1 MANLLTGLKL
11 EDEMF
16 NAKAL
21 VVNGLTVV
29 GKLLTL
35 LVVSSSV
42 YASELTNPRFYDYRG
57 GPAINEII
65 QTTFGWFR
73 TLDDEQKASYSQAIT
88 HALMVAENG
97 QVVEWYKSDASGI
110 AVPVMTW
117 PSSSGYCRRL
127 HIQTIAYNIEKT
139 ISRTA
144 CYSNASRNWQWYR
157 E

>member
-1 MANLLTGLKL
+1 
-11 EDEMF
+11 MF
-16 NAKAL
+16 NAKEL
-21 VVNGLTVV
+21 VVKGLTAVGRLLILWVV
-29 GKLLTL
+29 CSTAH
-35 LVVSSSV
+35 
-42 YASELTNPRFYDYRG
+42 ASDLSNPRFFEYRG
-57 GPAINEII
+57 GPAINELI

-97 QVVEWYKSDASGI
+97 QAVEWYKSNASGI

-127 HIQTIAYNIEKT
+127 HIQTIAYNVEKT

>member
-1 MANLLTGLKL
+1 
-11 EDEMF
+11 MF
-16 NAKAL
+16 NAKEL
-21 VVNGLTVV
+21 VVKSLTAVGRLLILWVV
-29 GKLLTL
+29 CSTAH
-35 LVVSSSV
+35 
-42 YASELTNPRFYDYRG
+42 ASDLRNPRFFEYRG
-57 GPAINEII
+57 GPAINELI

-73 TLDDEQKASYSQAIT
+73 TLDDDQKASYSQAIT

-97 QVVEWYKSDASGI
+97 QAVEWYKSNASGI

-127 HIQTIAYNIEKT
+127 HIQTIAYNVEKT

-144 CYSNASRNWQWYR
+144 CYSNASRDWQWFR

>member
-1 MANLLTGLKL
+1 MLILW
-11 EDEMF
+11 
-16 NAKAL
+16 
-21 VVNGLTVV
+21 VVCSTAH
-29 GKLLTL
+29 
-35 LVVSSSV
+35 
-42 YASELTNPRFYDYRG
+42 ASDLRNPRFFEYRG
-57 GPAINEII
+57 GPAINELI

-73 TLDDEQKASYSQAIT
+73 TLDDDQKASYSQAIT

-97 QVVEWYKSDASGI
+97 QAVEWYKSNASGI

-127 HIQTIAYNIEKT
+127 HIQTIAYNVEKT

-144 CYSNASRNWQWYR
+144 CYSNASRDWQWYR

>member
-1 MANLLTGLKL
+1 
-11 EDEMF
+11 MF